1 MAAHAPRADPRT
13 GEHRRNPASHA
24 FVAGLGSV
32 ALTGR
37 AQAQAFP
44 TKQIRFV
51 VPFAA
56 GGNADVTARIVG
68 EGMTRKLGQSVLVD
82 NRPGAG
88 GVVGQ
93 ELVLQ
98 APNDGYTM
106 VIAAYGTLFVSP
118 LMAGASLHGASFAP
132 VSMLSTV
139 PMVVVV
145 PANSRFKDWQSVV
158 AAAKEKPGT
167 ISLGHAGN
175 GTPNHTDIL
184 RIQENDK
191 LSFSI
196 VPYRGSGV
204 GLNDVLAGQIDGYV
218 DQLSSSLPHLKAGKL
233 RALIVIGDK
242 RVPEYRRADH
252 RRSRRHRVRRRHDAG
267 RVRPRRH
274 AKPIIEALN
283 KAIVAGLAEPDL
295 AQKLKDLGA
304 TVRPSTPDE
313 FAAFLKTEDAGIG
326 DLAKK
331 GLLKPE

>member
-1 MAAHAPRADPRT
+1 MIIKRRILLGAALGGAAAT
-13 GEHRRNPASHA
+13 ALGGAAS
-24 FVAGLGSV
+24 
-32 ALTGR
+32 
-37 AQAQAFP
+37 AQSFP
-44 TKQIRFV
+44 NKPIRFV

-56 GGNADVTARIVG
+56 GGNADVTARIAG
-68 EGMTRKLGQSVLVD
+68 EGMSRKLGQPVIVD

-93 ELVLQ
+93 DIVLQ
-98 APNDGYTM
+98 APPDGYTV

-118 LMAGASLHGASFAP
+118 LMAGKPSMVPSFAP

-145 PANSRFKDWQSVV
+145 PENSKFKDWQSVV
-158 AAAKEKPGT
+158 AAAKAKPGT

-191 LSFSI
+191 LNFSI

-218 DQLSSSLPHLKAGKL
+218 DQLSSSLPHIKSGKL
-233 RALIVIGDK
+233 RPLIVIGEK
-242 RVPEYRRADH
+242 RVPELPDVPTIAEAGGTAFDGGTTLGLFVRADT
-252 RRSRRHRVRRRHDAG
+252 
-267 RVRPRRH
+267 P
-274 AKPIIEALN
+274 KPIIEALN
-283 KAIVAGLAEPDL
+283 KAVVAGLGDKDL
-295 AQKLKDLGA
+295 AQKLVELGA
-304 TVRPSTPDE
+304 TVRPSTPEE
-313 FAAFLKTEDAGIG
+313 FTAFLKTEDAGIG

>member
-1 MAAHAPRADPRT
+1 MTIQRRTLLIAGLGTAAL
-13 GEHRRNPASHA
+13 ASHA
-24 FVAGLGSV
+24 
-32 ALTGR
+32 
-37 AQAQAFP
+37 QAQTFP
-44 TKQIRFV
+44 TKQIRFI

-56 GGNADVTARIVG
+56 GGNADTTARITA
-68 EGMTRKLGQSVLVD
+68 EGMTRKLGQTVLVD

-98 APNDGYTM
+98 APADGYTM
-106 VIAAYGTLFVSP
+106 VITAYGTLFVSA
-118 LMAGASLHGASFAP
+118 LMAGKPSMVPAFAP

-145 PANSRFKDWQSVV
+145 PATSKFKDWQSFV

-167 ISLGHAGN
+167 LSLGHAGN

-191 LSFSI
+191 VSFSI

-204 GLNDVLAGQIDGYV
+204 GLNDVLASQIDGYV

-233 RALIVIGDK
+233 RALCVIGEK
-242 RVPEYRRADH
+242 RVPELPDVPTIAEAGGTAFDGGTTLGLFVRA
-252 RRSRRHRVRRRHDAG
+252 G
-267 RVRPRRH
+267 TPQ
-274 AKPIIEALN
+274 PIIETLN
-283 KAIVAGLAEPDL
+283 KAVMAALGDQDL

-304 TVRPSTPDE
+304 TVRPSTPE
-313 FAAFLKTEDAGIG
+313 AFAAFLKTEDTGIG

>member
-1 MAAHAPRADPRT
+1 MTIQRRTLLIAGLGTAAL
-13 GEHRRNPASHA
+13 ASHA
-24 FVAGLGSV
+24 
-32 ALTGR
+32 
-37 AQAQAFP
+37 QAQTFP
-44 TKQIRFV
+44 TKQIRFI

-56 GGNADVTARIVG
+56 GGNADTTARITA
-68 EGMTRKLGQSVLVD
+68 EGMTRKLGQTVLVD

-98 APNDGYTM
+98 APADGYTM
-106 VIAAYGTLFVSP
+106 VITAYGTLFVSA
-118 LMAGASLHGASFAP
+118 LMAGKPSMVPAFAP

-145 PANSRFKDWQSVV
+145 PATSKFKDWQSFV

-167 ISLGHAGN
+167 LSLGHAGN

-191 LSFSI
+191 VSFSI

-204 GLNDVLAGQIDGYV
+204 GLNDVLASQIDVYV

-233 RALIVIGDK
+233 RALCVIGEK
-242 RVPEYRRADH
+242 RVPELPDVPTIAEAGGTAFDGGTTLGLFVRA
-252 RRSRRHRVRRRHDAG
+252 G
-267 RVRPRRH
+267 TPQ
-274 AKPIIEALN
+274 PIIETLN
-283 KAIVAGLAEPDL
+283 KAVMAALGDQDL

-304 TVRPSTPDE
+304 TVRPSTPE
-313 FAAFLKTEDAGIG
+313 AFAAFLKTEDTGIG